1 MATSKYT
8 FWTIQ
13 GPTFSWS
20 ITLSCYLIV
29 RHWNWMIGGII
40 FCFTCV
46 QFIKAILILL
56 KIDINSAFICLTI
69 LSSFL
74 YVFLQR
80 KALAMDRYCSIMV
93 KLHLNVIF
101 LNTFSKHYLSW
112 KALRRSA
119 SLSLAFDVFFCQSLV
134 SRITL
139 IAATNMKSCDAPPLC
154 VFHKWCFSYI
164 SPAGIC
170 CKGRSLHWALRK
182 LFRRS

>member
-20 ITLSCYLIV
+20 ITLSCYLIG

-56 KIDINSAFICLTI
+56 KIDINSALICLTI

-101 LNTFSKHYLSW
+101 LNTFSKHYLSSGW
-112 KALRRSA
+112 IFENWVLP
-119 SLSLAFDVFFCQSLV
+119 LSMIMSYFVAPSIKRCQLD
-134 SRITL
+134 IGTYPGL
-139 IAATNMKSCDAPPLC
+139 PHL
-154 VFHKWCFSYI
+154 KWVT
-164 SPAGIC
+164 
-170 CKGRSLHWALRK
+170 
-182 LFRRS
+182 